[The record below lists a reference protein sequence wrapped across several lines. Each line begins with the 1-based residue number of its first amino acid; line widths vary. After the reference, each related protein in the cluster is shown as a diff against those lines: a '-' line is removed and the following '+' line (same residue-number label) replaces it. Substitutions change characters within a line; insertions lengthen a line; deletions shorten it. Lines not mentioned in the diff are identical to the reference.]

1 MIVRFANRIGRREL
15 IGLMAGIF
23 ALPVAARGQEA
34 TDRTRRLSVLSVTSA
49 DDPIAQARTAV
60 LNDTLAALDWREGV
74 NLRVDWRNG
83 NGDRA
88 RIADFAAELVALE
101 PDVILAVGTPCVAE
115 LKRRTATIPI
125 VFAIVTD
132 PVGQGLVASLSQPG
146 GNITGFTDY
155 DGPMAGKW
163 LEMLTQITPRVARAA
178 VLYNPATAPFAGLM
192 LRAIENAASSLS
204 ITVRAAPVDDKTDL
218 KRAIGALA
226 AEKNTGLLVLPDFF
240 TLANRE
246 PIVRSAASAAVPA
259 VYWSRAFVADGGLMS
274 YSTDTADLL
283 RRAAL
288 YVDRILKGAQVSA
301 LPVQNP
307 TKFDL
312 TVNLKTAASL
322 GVTLSPSLLAIANE
336 VIE

>member
-88 RIADFAAELVALE
+88 RISDFAAELVALE

-146 GNITGFTDY
+146 GIISGFSDY

-192 LRAIENAASSLS
+192 LRAS
-204 ITVRAAPVDDKTDL
+204 
-218 KRAIGALA
+218 
-226 AEKNTGLLVLPDFF
+226 GLLVLPDFF